1 MSVVKFFLYITKL
14 TLYVL
19 VVVSFIL
26 TMFLLERIVD
36 IELSGLLART
46 AVMGYKVSISK
57 EVREQIIKEGSD
69 PRYGARPLR
78 RAIQTHVEDVI
89 TDILLNRIPENAV
102 RQEEDQP
109 VDILVEI

>member
-1 MSVVKFFLYITKL
+1 MVFFHSLDRP
-14 TLYVL
+14 
-19 VVVSFIL
+19 S
-26 TMFLLERIVD
+26 LEKIVD

-57 EVREQIIKEGSD
+57 DVREQIIKEGSD

-89 TDILLNRIPENAV
+89 TEILLN
-102 RQEEDQP
+102 QP
-109 VDILVEI
+109 ADVPIEV